1 MKTSVII
8 PVKSFHKS
16 KTRLHLSEEKTS
28 ELCKLLLRE
37 VIKTVSES
45 KLIDKIVVVSN
56 EDEISDIVEEYDC
69 KKIPDINEK
78 SVNDAV
84 ELAELYLVEN
94 EFTHSIVLPLDVP
107 FFSSE
112 DIEKLLNFSEE
123 KSVIIVPSRHFDGTN
138 ALLRTP
144 IDSMKPRYDE
154 GSYNFQVESAKNFD
168 VKICVGLIYRLML
181 DIDSIEDLE
190 FVIKQNIK
198 PEFCNK
204 IREIIKDYS
213 WMIGFFEFL

>member
-8 PVKSFHKS
+8 PVKSFQKS
-16 KTRLHLSEEKTS
+16 KTRLQLSEEKTI
-28 ELCKLLLRE
+28 ELCRLLLRE

-45 KLIDKIVVVSN
+45 GLIDKIIVVSN
-56 EDEISDIVEEYDC
+56 ENKILDIIEEYDC
-69 KKIPDINEK
+69 KRIPDINEE

-84 ELAELYLVEN
+84 GLAESYLLEN

-107 FFSSE
+107 FFYSE

-123 KSVIIVPSRHFDGTN
+123 KSVVIVPSRHFDGTN

-154 GSYNFQVESAKNFD
+154 GSYSFQIESAKNFD
-168 VKICVGLIYRLML
+168 VKICVGLVYRLML
-181 DIDSIEDLE
+181 DIDSVEDLE

-198 PEFCNK
+198 PEFCSK
-204 IREIIKDYS
+204 IREIIS
-213 WMIGFFEFL
+213 

>member
-8 PVKSFHKS
+8 PVKSFQKS
-16 KTRLHLSEEKTS
+16 KTRLQLSEEKTI
-28 ELCKLLLRE
+28 ELCRLLLRE

-45 KLIDKIVVVSN
+45 GLIDKTIVVSN
-56 EDEISDIVEEYDC
+56 EDKISDIIEEYDC
-69 KKIPDINEK
+69 KRIPDINEE

-84 ELAELYLVEN
+84 GLAESYLLEN
-94 EFTHSIVLPLDVP
+94 KFTHSIVLPLDVP
-107 FFSSE
+107 FFYSE
-112 DIEKLLNFSEE
+112 DMEKLLNFSEE
-123 KSVIIVPSRHFDGTN
+123 KSVVIVPSRHFDGTN

-154 GSYNFQVESAKNFD
+154 GSYSFQIESAKNFD

-181 DIDSIEDLE
+181 DIDSVEDLE

-198 PEFCNK
+198 PEFCSK
-204 IREIIKDYS
+204 IREIIS
-213 WMIGFFEFL
+213 

>member
-8 PVKSFHKS
+8 PVKSFQKS
-16 KTRLHLSEEKTS
+16 KTRLQLSEEKTIK
-28 ELCKLLLRE
+28 LCRLLLRE
-37 VIKTVSES
+37 VIRTVSES
-45 KLIDKIVVVSN
+45 GLIDKIIVVTN
-56 EDEISDIVEEYDC
+56 EDKISDIIEEYGC
-69 KKIPDINEK
+69 KKIIDVNEK

-84 ELAELYLVEN
+84 GLAESYLIEN

-107 FFSSE
+107 FFYSE
-112 DIEKLLNFSEE
+112 DIEKLLNFSEA
-123 KSVIIVPSRHFDGTN
+123 KSVVIVPSRHFDGTN

-154 GSYNFQVESAKNFD
+154 GSYSFQIESAKNFD

-181 DIDSIEDLE
+181 DIDSVEDLE

-198 PEFCNK
+198 PEFCSK
-204 IREIIKDYS
+204 IREVIS
-213 WMIGFFEFL
+213 

>member
-8 PVKSFHKS
+8 PVKSFQKS
-16 KTRLHLSEEKTS
+16 KTRLQLSEEKTI
-28 ELCKLLLRE
+28 ELCRLLLRE

-45 KLIDKIVVVSN
+45 GLIDKTIVVSN
-56 EDEISDIVEEYDC
+56 EDKISDIIEEYDC
-69 KKIPDINEK
+69 KRIPDVSEE
-78 SVNDAV
+78 SVNNAV
-84 ELAELYLVEN
+84 GLAESYLLEN
-94 EFTHSIVLPLDVP
+94 KFTHSIVLPLDVP
-107 FFSSE
+107 FFYSE

-123 KSVIIVPSRHFDGTN
+123 KSVVIVPSRHFDGTN

-154 GSYNFQVESAKNFD
+154 GSYSFQIESAKNFD

-181 DIDSIEDLE
+181 DIDSVEDLE

-198 PEFCNK
+198 PEFCSK
-204 IREIIKDYS
+204 IREIIS
-213 WMIGFFEFL
+213 

>member
-8 PVKSFHKS
+8 PVKSFQKS
-16 KTRLHLSEEKTS
+16 KTRLQLSEEKTI
-28 ELCKLLLRE
+28 ELCRLLLRE

-45 KLIDKIVVVSN
+45 GLIDKTIVVSN
-56 EDEISDIVEEYDC
+56 EEKISDIIEEYDC
-69 KKIPDINEK
+69 KRIPDVNEE

-84 ELAELYLVEN
+84 GLAESYLLEN
-94 EFTHSIVLPLDVP
+94 KFTHSIVLPLDVP
-107 FFSSE
+107 FFYSE
-112 DIEKLLNFSEE
+112 DIEKLLNFSEA
-123 KSVIIVPSRHFDGTN
+123 KSVVIVPSRHFDGTN

-154 GSYNFQVESAKNFD
+154 GSYSFQIESAKNFD

-181 DIDSIEDLE
+181 DIDSVEDLE

-198 PEFCNK
+198 PEFCSK
-204 IREIIKDYS
+204 IREIIS
-213 WMIGFFEFL
+213 